1 MEADGSIDHYLCWT
15 LNLLQNFRKVRI
27 RMCPV
32 ICPMSVYN
40 ARQKPDKIYFPPG
53 GQSES
58 PRATKKRP
66 LDKQHITG
74 HIF

>member
-1 MEADGSIDHYLCWT
+1 MYPI
-15 LNLLQNFRKVRI
+15 
-27 RMCPV
+27 
-32 ICPMSVYN
+32 ICPMSVYS

-58 PRATKKRP
+58 TIATKKLP
-66 LDKQHITG
+66 LDEHKTG